1 MIKIFCGDNRV
12 RAKEEI
18 EEFLGRDYE
27 IVEGAELIVADL
39 PSLLKGN
46 SLFEEKRNILVR
58 DLSVNRRVFEKII
71 EYLDTKHNVA
81 IFELKLDK
89 RGKAYRTIKDK
100 VEIKEFNMPKN
111 PNLGIVFDIYKTA
124 KNDGIKAIKMLD
136 KICDEEEPIMFLG
149 LIVSQ
154 ALKDYKNNPGI
165 KEKRALKELSKLD
178 LEIKTTSFEPWILV
192 RSFLLRLS
200 LL

>member
-1 MIKIFCGDNRV
+1 MIKIFYGDNRV

-27 IVEGAELIVADL
+27 IVEGAELTVADL

-149 LIVSQ
+149 LMVSQ